1 MISKIMKAVRLAM
14 YKRKLKRI
22 KIKGEQHKREK
33 AVMDAYA
40 EYWPD
45 RKKRKVSNI
54 MLVVIITA
62 IVSYTVAA
70 FWVQYKTGIPMDST
84 LSTFYR
90 VTHLLTFKE
99 LNIFSFRINKISR
112 NQHKIFKVY

>member
-1 MISKIMKAVRLAM
+1 MISKIMKAIRLAL
-14 YKRKLKRI
+14 YKRRIKRI
-22 KIKGEQHKREK
+22 KIKGEQYKREK
-33 AVMDAYA
+33 AIMDAYA

-70 FWVQYKTGIPMDST
+70 FWVQYKTGIPMDAT
-84 LSTFYR
+84 LSTLYYAFWGTEL
-90 VTHLLTFKE
+90 VALTTIK
-99 LNIFSFRINKISR
+99 NNKTKHGNSCEE
-112 NQHKIFKVY
+112 